1 MKFVHF
7 ADLHLD
13 SKFDS
18 LNAIDGLPEKRRL
31 EQRKVLKEIIE
42 YVELNNVDI
51 LLISGDLYEHK
62 YIRKSSIEYINNLFK
77 KIPNTKIFIAPGNH
91 DPYLVNSF
99 NKKL

>member
-13 SKFDS
+13 TKFDS
-18 LNAIDGLPEKRRL
+18 LNGVNGLPEKRRL

-51 LLISGDLYEHK
+51 LFISGDLYEQK
-62 YIRKSSIEYINNLFK
+62 YIRKSFTY
-77 KIPNTKIFIAPGNH
+77 
-91 DPYLVNSF
+91 
-99 NKKL
+99 